1 VERLHNAKQRYH
13 ITQTNHMVC
22 VLPQLRSLVSYLSYH
37 IHLQLIAPYA
47 CAANCLQGAHKQLQA
62 VQAAA
67 PDEAPAAAGAA
78 AAAAAAAAIQRQVTP
93 DFSRKQL
100 KSLRRLFPMQAPA
113 VKSAVTLQV
122 RYAARAWD
130 ATHS

>member
-1 VERLHNAKQRYH
+1 MYY
-13 ITQTNHMVC
+13 T
-22 VLPQLRSLVSYLSYH
+22 S
-37 IHLQLIAPYA
+37 
-47 CAANCLQGAHKQLQA
+47 LQGAHKQLQA
-62 VQAAA
+62 VQAAMTE
-67 PDEAPAAAGAA
+67 EAPA

-122 RYAARAWD
+122 TCRVY
-130 ATHS
+130 HVLGYNS

>member
-1 VERLHNAKQRYH
+1 
-13 ITQTNHMVC
+13 
-22 VLPQLRSLVSYLSYH
+22 
-37 IHLQLIAPYA
+37 
-47 CAANCLQGAHKQLQA
+47 LQGAHKQLQA

-67 PDEAPAAAGAA
+67 PDEALAA
-78 AAAAAAAAIQRQVTP
+78 AAAGAAAAIQRQVTP

-122 RYAARAWD
+122 RAIWHALASSINVSCASRQSVCIKAVC
-130 ATHS
+130 HF